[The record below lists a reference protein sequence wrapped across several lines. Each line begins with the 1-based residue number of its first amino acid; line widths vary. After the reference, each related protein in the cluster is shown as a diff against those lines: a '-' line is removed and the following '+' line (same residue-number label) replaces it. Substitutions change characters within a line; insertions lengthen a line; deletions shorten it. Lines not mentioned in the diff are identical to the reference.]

1 LNPRRRRATA
11 PSRHVSRPDAAVDVA
26 AWDRW
31 GSVRVIVIRPLALR
45 LFATAT
51 AQAAQPFTIAP
62 DGANPNVADAPDG
75 TAHVVWDRDIGV
87 TSFTTH

>member
-51 AQAAQPFTIAP
+51 AQAA
-62 DGANPNVADAPDG
+62 PDG